1 MSRHALPVS
10 RDVASGVTAAAE
22 GLPETYGCEVIACE
36 VIWLA
41 SKGTIYFVRGF
52 IINVL

>member
-10 RDVASGVTAAAE
+10 GDVASGVTAATE
-22 GLPETYGCEVIACE
+22 GLPETYGCEVIAL
-36 VIWLA
+36 VWLA